1 MGLPPNI
8 FPLKQKRI
16 YKMKSILFAVP
27 FLNEA
32 ENLKKF
38 PERIR
43 EIRQSIQAR
52 CLFLFIDDGSTDES
66 LEIVKSWK
74 EKDISLISFSKNYGS
89 HIALFAAIEH
99 ADTDYF
105 TFMRSDMQ
113 EPVSLYSDLFLTAE
127 KSRSEIVLAEREVRE
142 TDRSNRL
149 FSKIY
154 NALVKKLAFPDYP
167 PNGVDIVFLNRTV
180 IDAMKTVQEKNTSF
194 YGVLFTLGFK
204 KKFVPYKQ
212 LPRKIGKSKWTLRK
226 KIKLLADTFI
236 SFTVFPLRLLTYSG
250 ILIFTGGASY
260 GLFLIINTLVNGVA
274 APGWATI
281 VIFLSMGFG
290 LNFLFLGII
299 SEYLWRMFDQIRD
312 RPRYVI
318 REKIGFK
325 STTNK
330 KTN

>member
-1 MGLPPNI
+1 
-8 FPLKQKRI
+8 
-16 YKMKSILFAVP
+16 MKSILFAVP

-43 EIRQSIQAR
+43 EIRRSVKAR
-52 CLFLFIDDGSTDES
+52 CFFMFIDDGSSDES
-66 LEIVKSWK
+66 LDIVKSWK
-74 EKDISLISFSKNYGS
+74 EKDVSFISFSKNYGS
-89 HIALFAAIEH
+89 HIALFAALEH

-105 TFMRSDMQ
+105 TFMSSDMQ
-113 EPVSLYSDLFLTAE
+113 EPISLYSDLFLIAE
-127 KSRSEIVLAEREVRE
+127 QFRSEIVLAEREIRE

-167 PNGVDIVFLNRTV
+167 SNGVDIVFLNRTV
-180 IDAMKTVQEKNTSF
+180 INAMKRVQEKNTSF
-194 YGVLFTLGFK
+194 YGVLFTLGFH

-226 KIKLLADTFI
+226 KVKLLADTFI

-250 ILIFTGGASY
+250 IIIFTGGAFY
-260 GLFLIINTLVNGVA
+260 GLFLITNTLINGVV

-281 VIFLSMGFG
+281 AIILSMGFG

-299 SEYLWRMFDQIRD
+299 SEYLWRMFDQVRA

-318 REKIGFK
+318 REEAGI
-325 STTNK
+325 SLPSNK
-330 KTN
+330 KSN